1 MKNKIDEA
9 VCRYGMVGIYDGAI
23 VGFSGGAD
31 SSALLHYLKDRCK
44 CLLAVHVN
52 HMIRG
57 EEAERDQAHCER
69 ICAKY
74 GVELKVFRVD
84 VPKLSRERGVGLEEA
99 ARDARYSIFG
109 DLLAKNPQ
117 YKCIVTAHNAND
129 NAETVV
135 FNLVRGAGANG
146 LCGIKPVFGKVY
158 RPLIHLSRNEI
169 IGYCVDNNIEY
180 VTDSTNSDTDYT
192 RNRIRHMVLP
202 QLFEINPGFLDSCAR
217 MGEVLRGDEE
227 YIAAQADDVLA
238 QAKGGS
244 LSKKEAQGVPKAVMA
259 RVLKALSGVNL
270 DYKAVCACQDLINS
284 WQAGK
289 MLSVGGGLTFKLEHD
304 KMWFLKN
311 GDVAPSTFVSSLDQ
325 GVNII
330 EGTDLAVLI
339 NCDEAPNGY
348 RAGGSVR
355 LNSQEVCMPLY
366 VRSKMDGDT
375 VKSCGHTKKLKRVLT
390 DLHIPSHERKRLP
403 VICDEKG
410 VLCVPGIIARDGA
423 FDKKG
428 DLHIRIYIKDKEQ
441 L

>member
-9 VCRYGMVGIYDGAI
+9 VCRYGMEGIYDGAI

-31 SSALLHYLKDRCK
+31 SGALLHYLKDRCK

-57 EEAERDQAHCER
+57 KEAERDEAHCVR
-69 ICAKY
+69 ICEKY

-84 VPKLSRERGVGLEEA
+84 VPALSRERGVGLEEA
-99 ARDARYSIFG
+99 ARDARYSIFN
-109 DLLAKNPQ
+109 DLLLKNPQ

-135 FNLVRGAGANG
+135 FNLVRGTGANG
-146 LCGIKPVFGKVY
+146 LCGIKPVLGKVY

-217 MGEVLRGDEE
+217 MGEILRQDEE
-227 YIAAQADDVLA
+227 YIFSEAQAVLSR
-238 QAKGGS
+238 AKGAS
-244 LSKKEAQGVPKAVMA
+244 LSKKDALCVPRAVMA

-270 DYKAVCACQDLINS
+270 DYKAVCACQELINS

-289 MLSVGGGLTFKLEHD
+289 MLSVGSGLTFKLEHD

-311 GDVAPSTFVSSLDQ
+311 EDIASPSFESQLTD

-339 NCDEAPNGY
+339 NCDEAPTGY
-348 RAGGSVR
+348 KAGGSVR
-355 LNSQEVCMPLY
+355 LNSQEVFRPLY

-390 DLHIPSHERKRLP
+390 DLHIPSHERKSLP

-428 DLHIRIYIKDKEQ
+428 DLIIRIYIKDKE
-441 L
+441 